1 MAALGQ
7 KVGKSFCSFY
17 GRTRQIGFDSFL
29 SLNLAA
35 VCTFYSFQNQNKL
48 KFDKNQFVGLKIAIT
63 EEESRKRK
71 PLDY

>member
-17 GRTRQIGFDSFL
+17 GRKRQIGFDSFL
-29 SLNLAA
+29 SLNLVT
-35 VCTFYSFQNQNKL
+35 VCNFYSLQNQNKL
-48 KFDKNQFVGLKIAIT
+48 KFDKNQLIGLKIAT
-63 EEESRKRK
+63 TEESRKRK